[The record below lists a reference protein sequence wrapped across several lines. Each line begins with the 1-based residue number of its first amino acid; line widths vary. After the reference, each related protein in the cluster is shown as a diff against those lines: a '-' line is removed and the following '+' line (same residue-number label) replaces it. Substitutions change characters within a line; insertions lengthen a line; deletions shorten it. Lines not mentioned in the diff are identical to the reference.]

1 LPLFNNKKKA
11 ADAGKPTPPP
21 SPRLTF
27 GDVSLRG
34 AIYSNEDFADG
45 NADVTETA
53 NTGASTDET
62 WLNILNPSTTA
73 RFIRSSVSK
82 MLINLQ
88 TATPAQITSGS
99 LSFWLANNDTSR
111 SRLVN
116 RIDLNSFDT
125 LSNQR
130 SALYRKPFPFDIALA
145 PSYRLLVKVN
155 SASTLS
161 TSNSTFSFS
170 DVRKVTNVTIDS
182 FLKDYPD
189 WAVV

>member
-1 LPLFNNKKKA
+1 MPLFNNKRKNA
-11 ADAGKPTPPP
+11 EAGKPTPPVK
-21 SPRLTF
+21 TMNF
-27 GDVSLRG
+27 GDVSLKG
-34 AIYSNEDFADG
+34 AIYQTEDFADG
-45 NADVTETA
+45 NSDVTETA
-53 NTGASTDET
+53 NTGGSTDET

-73 RFIRSSVSK
+73 RFIRASISK
-82 MLINLQ
+82 MLVNLQ
-88 TATPAQITSGS
+88 TSVPAQIASGS
-99 LSFWLANNDTSR
+99 LSFWLANNDSSR

-155 SASTLS
+155 SGSTLS
-161 TSNSTFSFS
+161 TSNSSFSFS